1 MTAFFVVACIILF
14 LIIAVQVGKITEVYA
29 RIKGEKVAQTSSN
42 NFNGIFGIVFLV
54 AFLLLSIGSAWYYKN
69 YMLGYGPLHHASKHG
84 KSIQTLFNTTLF
96 FTGIV
101 FVLTQIALFWYAY
114 KYRDTNTKRKVL
126 YIPHD
131 NRLEVIWTVIP
142 SIVMCGL
149 VVGGLWVW
157 NDVMADVKEGE
168 DYLEIEAT
176 GYQFAWAVRYPGAD
190 NAIGTKYF
198 RNIVP
203 GVNDLGVDFNDPK
216 SQDDILMLAGEEL
229 VLPKGKKV
237 RVRITSKDVIHNFYL
252 PHFSVKMDA
261 IPGLPTFFVFTPT
274 MTTEEYRQELKK
286 YPEYNVPEDPTD
298 PNSPKKWE
306 SFNFELACSKL
317 CGVGHFSM
325 RRQIRVVEQDEYNK
339 WAAGLKPYFIENI
352 KGKIEPGKYSWY
364 KGDTTA
370 IPKEFNSQALETA
383 KEGDVLELNH
393 INFATGSANLTP
405 ESATELSLIID
416 ALNKYP
422 TLNVEVSGHT
432 DNVGEAAK
440 NKTLSEARAKAVED
454 FVEKHGIDT
463 KRISSVGFG
472 DSKPIADSGTDA
484 GRQLNRRTEFK
495 ILSK

>member
-14 LIIAVQVGKITEVYA
+14 MIVAVQIGKITEVYA
-29 RIKGEKVAQTSSN
+29 RIRGEVVAQVSSN
-42 NFNGIFGIVFLV
+42 NFNGIFGLIFLV
-54 AFLLLSIGSAWYYKN
+54 GFLVFSIGSAWYYKN
-69 YMLGYGPLHHASKHG
+69 YMLGYGPMHHASIHG

-114 KYRDTNTKRKVL
+114 KYRDTNNKRKVL

-168 DYLEIEAT
+168 DFLEIEAT
-176 GYQFAWAVRYPGAD
+176 GYQYAWAIRYPGAD

-216 SQDDILMLAGEEL
+216 SQDDIILNSEEL
-229 VLPKGKKV
+229 VLPKGKKI

-252 PHFSVKMDA
+252 PHFTVKMDA
-261 IPGLPTFFVFTPT
+261 IPGLPTFFIFTPT

-286 YPEYNVPEDPTD
+286 YPEYDVPSDPTD

-306 SFNFELACSKL
+306 AFNFELACSKL
-317 CGVGHFSM
+317 CGKGHFGM
-325 RRQIRVVEQDEYNK
+325 RRQIRIVEQDEYNK
-339 WAAGLKPYFIENI
+339 WAAGLKPYFTENV

-364 KGDTTA
+364 KGEPATA
-370 IPKEFNSQALETA
+370 PKEFNAQALESA

-405 ESATELSLIID
+405 ESVNELNIIVE
-416 ALNKYP
+416 ALNKNQ
-422 TLNVEVSGHT
+422 TMSVEVSGHT
-432 DNVGEAAK
+432 DNVGDAVK
-440 NKTLSEARAKAVED
+440 NKALSEARAKAVEN
-454 FVEKHGIDT
+454 FVEKKGIDA

-472 DSKPIADSGTDA
+472 DAKPIADNATDA
-484 GRQLNRRTEFK
+484 GKQLNRRTEFK
-495 ILSK
+495 ILTK